1 MTSLIWTRITF
12 TSRMSFLITLKKNA
26 LSLKFFEVRE
36 LSLDVKI
43 HFNIVITMDSDFP
56 QKLFSDNLIEDF
68 NQLFSKVGKRWR

>member
-1 MTSLIWTRITF
+1 
-12 TSRMSFLITLKKNA
+12 MSFLITLKKNA
-26 LSLKFFEVRE
+26 LSLKNFEVRE